1 MSRRRITT
9 AEDSAALL
17 LPQEMLDEMGIS
29 IGDEVDVSV
38 VNRTLILRSLDEA
51 ERARKIGA
59 ATDAVFVRRRSAYE
73 KLAEGK
79 D

>member
-51 ERARKIGA
+51 ERARKIDA
-59 ATDAVFVRRRSAYE
+59 ATDAVFERRRSAYE
-73 KLAEGK
+73 ELAEGAK
-79 D
+79 

>member
-1 MSRRRITT
+1 
-9 AEDSAALL
+9 
-17 LPQEMLDEMGIS
+17 MGIS
-29 IGDEVDVSV
+29 VGDEVDVSV

-59 ATDAVFVRRRSAYE
+59 ATDVVFVRRRSAYE

>member
-17 LPQEMLDEMGIS
+17 LPQEILDEIGIS

-51 ERARKIGA
+51 ERARKIDA
-59 ATDAVFVRRRSAYE
+59 ATDAVFERRRSAYE
-73 KLAEGK
+73 ELAKGAE
-79 D
+79 